1 MTPRFLIDRGTATL
15 SAGLVAH
22 LDGRWRLLAAASFP
36 ASVDVEA
43 CLGYVAER
51 ATEAFA
57 DVPGVEEGLTDW
69 RSRERIEAVSVP
81 PKRIAVLAPN
91 ARRAADLET
100 AAAQA
105 GWHVTARVSPEH
117 NDAVDASAALAD
129 LELDAMLLGAGDPPR
144 SDERAAVA
152 DLAAIAAAI
161 VERRPELLTIL
172 SGTAAE
178 EFERFA
184 RQGVIFAPAPES
196 VGTAAWGNELARLLV
211 DLGDQ
216 TRGARL
222 ATARSAATLA
232 TVLERTVEAVDVG
245 ASGGAWFRAIPQDR
259 EVDTETP
266 GDEAAQATQYAEAD
280 ETPAWTDGLDGFLLA
295 AGAMVPERAIDDEAD
310 LDAVIAWSPLRIDRP
325 THRDRLRDLRAHP
338 WQDAVGEG
346 ALLRMAAGR
355 AALARME
362 EEREHFGGA
371 PAERMPAPDLLVVA
385 GGAFALAPGS
395 ATALA
400 AADTIR
406 RPGMTQVAYDHARL
420 LAPLGMLDEAERRVV
435 IADLADQLLL
445 PLGSVLVLTGG
456 RPGREM
462 GRLHVTS
469 EWASGEVQ
477 PLSSGMLR
485 VVELPP
491 GAPADVELEVRDG
504 RFGRTRAKR
513 LGFEATGGLG
523 GLLIDTRGVPLRLP
537 QRTERRRDVLAQWQR
552 SLWPGAE

>member
-15 SAGLVAH
+15 SAALVAH

-36 ASVDVEA
+36 ASIDVEA

-51 ATEAFA
+51 ATEALA
-57 DVPGVEEGLTDW
+57 DVPGVAAGLTDW
-69 RSRERIEAVSVP
+69 RSSERIEAVSVP
-81 PKRIAVLAPN
+81 PKRIALLAPN

-105 GWHVTARVSPEH
+105 GWHVAARISPERQ
-117 NDAVDASAALAD
+117 DAVAASAALAD

-144 SDERAAVA
+144 SDEGAALA

-172 SGTAAE
+172 AGTAAE
-178 EFERFA
+178 EFERFP
-184 RQGVIFAPAPES
+184 RGHVIFAPAPES

-216 TRGARL
+216 ARGARL
-222 ATARSAATLA
+222 ATARSTATLA
-232 TVLERTVEAVDVG
+232 TVLDRTVEAVDVG
-245 ASGGAWFRAIPQDR
+245 ASGGAWFRAAPQDR
-259 EVDTETP
+259 EVAGATP
-266 GDEAAQATQYAEAD
+266 DD
-280 ETPAWTDGLDGFLLA
+280 ETATDDETAAWTDGLDGFLLA

-325 THRDRLRDLRAHP
+325 THRDRLRELHAHP

-362 EEREHFGGA
+362 AERVRFGGA
-371 PAERMPAPDLLVVA
+371 PAERMPAPDLLVMG

-420 LAPLGMLDEAERRVV
+420 LAPLGMLDDAERRVF
-435 IADLADQLLL
+435 IADLMDQLLL

-462 GRLHVTS
+462 GRLQVTS
-469 EWASGEVQ
+469 EWANGETQ

-491 GAPADVELEVRDG
+491 GAPAEVELEVRDG
-504 RFGRTRAKR
+504 RFGRVRAKR

-523 GLLIDTRGVPLRLP
+523 GLLVDTRGVPLRLP
-537 QRTERRRDVLAQWQR
+537 QRSERRRDVLAQWQR
-552 SLWPGAE
+552 SLWPGAD

>member
-1 MTPRFLIDRGTATL
+1 
-15 SAGLVAH
+15 
-22 LDGRWRLLAAASFP
+22 
-36 ASVDVEA
+36 
-43 CLGYVAER
+43 
-51 ATEAFA
+51 
-57 DVPGVEEGLTDW
+57 
-69 RSRERIEAVSVP
+69 
-81 PKRIAVLAPN
+81 
-91 ARRAADLET
+91 
-100 AAAQA
+100 
-105 GWHVTARVSPEH
+105 
-117 NDAVDASAALAD
+117 
-129 LELDAMLLGAGDPPR
+129 MLLGAGDPPR
-144 SDERAAVA
+144 SDERAALA

-178 EFERFA
+178 QFELFPRE
-184 RQGVIFAPAPES
+184 RVIFAPAPEP

-216 TRGARL
+216 ARGARL

-259 EVDTETP
+259 AVDVQTAEPETAKDDET
-266 GDEAAQATQYAEAD
+266 GEDDEA
-280 ETPAWTDGLDGFLLA
+280 PAWTDGLDGFLLA
-295 AGAMVPERAIDDEAD
+295 AGAMVPERALDDEAD

-362 EEREHFGGA
+362 AERERFGGA
-371 PAERMPAPDLLVVA
+371 PAERMPAPDLLVVG

-420 LAPLGMLDEAERRVV
+420 LAPLGMLDEAERRVLV
-435 IADLADQLLL
+435 ADLADQLLL

-477 PLSSGMLR
+477 PLSNGTLR

-523 GLLIDTRGVPLRLP
+523 GLLVDTRGVPLRLP
-537 QRTERRRDVLAQWQR
+537 QRSERRRDVLAQWQR